1 MRHRRFTKRIGTDS
15 EHAKA
20 NLRNLAIALIK
31 YGKIKTTVFKA
42 KQLRPYIEKLITFGK
57 RGDLHSRRIV
67 LSRLDNKEGTKK
79 IFDDL
84 AKRFMNRNG
93 GYTRIVRAGYR
104 NGDCAPMAYISFV
117 EEELSIKVE
126 KDTGKKEVEELK
138 EKVEEE
144 IKSADADN
152 QEVEV
157 KKEEN
162 NSAQVKEEESENSES

>member
-1 MRHRRFTKRIGTDS
+1 MRHRRFTKRIGTDT
-15 EHAKA
+15 EHARA
-20 NLRNLAIALIK
+20 NLRNLAIALVK

-67 LSRLDNKEGTKK
+67 LSRLDNKTATKK

-84 AKRFMNRNG
+84 AKRFSNRNG

-104 NGDCAPMAYISFV
+104 TGDCAPMAYISFV
-117 EEELSIKVE
+117 EEELSVKVE
-126 KDTGKKEVEELK
+126 KETAKKEVEELK

-144 IKSADADN
+144 IKSVDST
-152 QEVEV
+152 
-157 KKEEN
+157 EEN
-162 NSAQVKEEESENSES
+162 NETNEEKEVIEDTKSEN

>member
-15 EHAKA
+15 EHARA
-20 NLRNLAIALIK
+20 NLRNLAIALVK

-57 RGDLHSRRIV
+57 KGDLHSRRIV
-67 LSRLDNKEGTKK
+67 VSRLNSKEAAKK
-79 IFDDL
+79 IFDEI
-84 AKRFMNRNG
+84 AKKYENRQG

-117 EEELSIKVE
+117 EEELLPKTVQEENDKKVVDE
-126 KDTGKKEVEELK
+126 IK

-144 IKSADADN
+144 IATTVN
-152 QEVEV
+152 
-157 KKEEN
+157 
-162 NSAQVKEEESENSES
+162 ENSSSVESTDNAESDETQNDETEQEK